1 MRRSFIILLA
11 CLFVFC
17 MSASSARGAW
27 KYDPEIKEYLE
38 KVKERRKEEKRKER
52 EERRADPH
60 RRLRPYQTLEE
71 INKELDK
78 LLSDHAELFT
88 GGTYGKSVEGRDL
101 RWIRMNT
108 GEGNDK
114 PQMLLSANIHAQE
127 MAAGQ
132 MVMYLLRYFA
142 ENYGCDCKATR
153 IADSAD
159 IYFVP
164 VMNPDQMAK
173 AANMQSEFGITT
185 FLRKNKRDVD
195 LNRNFPY
202 PEDAPD
208 RLKYTAGAP
217 WQWFTTYRG
226 PEPLSEPESRAF
238 IEFVDQN
245 DFLLSLNYHTTG
257 GMILY
262 SPGTY
267 PDPMADTELMKKM
280 ALAYQAEQ
288 FDEYDVHP
296 AIELYPTLGALDDYL
311 YHRYGILAF
320 TVEVGNDANKRA
332 WGTHNGTFS
341 PVFWAYNVYE
351 LEQEAANNLPGAL
364 ALIEYALKVHN
375 DPEMMKWEP
384 SEERWVGEP
393 PKQGV
398 KEDATEKEQETAGDV
413 N

>member
-1 MRRSFIILLA
+1 MGKT
-11 CLFVFC
+11 LFLVFSGLVVFL
-17 MSASSARGAW
+17 MSAAPAAGAW
-27 KYDPEIKEYLE
+27 KYAPEIKEYLE
-38 KVKERRKEEKRKER
+38 KVEKERKEEKKKER
-52 EERRADPH
+52 EERLADPH

-71 INKELDK
+71 VNEELDQ
-78 LLSDHAELFT
+78 LLADNPDLFS

-108 GEGNDK
+108 GEEKDK
-114 PQMLLSANIHAQE
+114 PQLLISANIHAQE

-142 ENYGCDCKATR
+142 ENYGNDCKATR

-164 VMNPDQMAK
+164 IMNPDHMTK
-173 AANMQSEFGITT
+173 AANLQSKYGITG
-185 FLRKNKRDVD
+185 FIRKNKRDVD

-208 RLKYTAGAP
+208 KLKYTAGAP
-217 WQWFTTYRG
+217 WKWYTTYRG
-226 PEPLSEPESRAF
+226 PEPLSEPEARSF
-238 IEFVDQN
+238 INFVDEYN
-245 DFLLSLNYHTTG
+245 FLLSLNYHTTG

-267 PDPMADTELMKKM
+267 PDPFPDTDLMRKM
-280 ALAYQAEQ
+280 ALAYQQEQ

-320 TVEVGNDANKRA
+320 TVEVGNNMNQRA
-332 WGTHNGTFS
+332 WKIHNGTFS
-341 PVFWAYNVYE
+341 PVFWAYNVYD
-351 LEQEAANNLPGAL
+351 LEQEAANNIPGAL
-364 ALIEYALKVHN
+364 AMIDYAVKVYKTP
-375 DPEMMKWEP
+375 DMREWKP
-384 SEERWVGEP
+384 SKERWAGEP
-393 PKQGV
+393 PRK
-398 KEDATEKEQETAGDV
+398 
-413 N
+413 